1 MLNEIIMESS
11 VVLKIITAGDG
22 GVGKTTLLHRYVE
35 GRFETDTKMTL
46 GVEFALKTIDM
57 KDNAVTLQLW
67 DFSGQEHLRF
77 MLERYV
83 YGANGA
89 LFVVDLDNIG
99 RSLRNVE
106 IWWNLLNKHGRIPI
120 ILIGT
125 KFDLIEDNTDR
136 IELSKTSI
144 SYMQEKYD
152 FIDYV
157 ETSSKTGRNVDH
169 AFNILVNQVL
179 DQVVY

>member
-1 MLNEIIMESS
+1 MEST

-35 GRFETDTKMTL
+35 GRFETETKMTL
-46 GVEFALKTIDM
+46 GVEFALKTLEM
-57 KDNAVTLQLW
+57 ADNVVTLQLW

-89 LFVVDLDNIG
+89 LFAVDLYNIG

-125 KFDLIEDNTDR
+125 KYDLIEDNLDQIKMYKDT
-136 IELSKTSI
+136 I
-144 SYMQEKYD
+144 SYIQEKYD
-152 FIDYV
+152 FVDYV
-157 ETSSKTGRNVDH
+157 ETSSKTGHNVDH
-169 AFNILVNQVL
+169 AFNILINQVL

>member
-1 MLNEIIMESS
+1 MESS

-35 GRFETDTKMTL
+35 GRFQTDTKMTL
-46 GVEFALKTIDM
+46 GVEFALKTIEM
-57 KDNAVTLQLW
+57 ADNVVTLQLW

-89 LFVVDLDNIG
+89 LFAVDLHDIG

-125 KFDLIEDNTDR
+125 KYDLIEDNR
-136 IELSKTSI
+136 EQIENYKNTI

-152 FIDYV
+152 FIDYI
-157 ETSSKTGRNVDH
+157 ETSSKTGHNVDY
-169 AFNILVNQVL
+169 AFHLLVNQVL